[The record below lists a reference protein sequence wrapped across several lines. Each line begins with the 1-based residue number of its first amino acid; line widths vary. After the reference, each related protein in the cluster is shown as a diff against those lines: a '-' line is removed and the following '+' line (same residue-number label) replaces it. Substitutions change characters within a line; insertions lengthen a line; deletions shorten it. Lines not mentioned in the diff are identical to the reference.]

1 MSAVAPGRW
10 RGLGRGAWLG
20 RGRDMTPAYPLRGRS
35 QLPHASAPWPLLTQ
49 HPAPDPESLS
59 TGQPGLGVWRLSP
72 SHSYCM

>member
-1 MSAVAPGRW
+1 MSAVALGRQ

-20 RGRDMTPAYPLRGRS
+20 RGRDMTPAYPLCGGS
-35 QLPHASAPWPLLTQ
+35 QLPPASAPWPLLTQ
-49 HPAPDPESLS
+49 HPAAGHESLT